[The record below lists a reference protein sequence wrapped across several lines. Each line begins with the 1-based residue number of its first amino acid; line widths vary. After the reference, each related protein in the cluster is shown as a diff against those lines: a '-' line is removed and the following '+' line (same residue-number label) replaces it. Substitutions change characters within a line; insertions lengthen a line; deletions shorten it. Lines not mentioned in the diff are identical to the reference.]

1 MFQLNVSIELCR
13 VKLSVLMSA
22 LESADVIK
30 ISFTSVKSVIFIFYR
45 WGWISELGVHQSV
58 SAGAAAVFCARLLLT
73 KRMVQKQA

>member
-1 MFQLNVSIELCR
+1 
-13 VKLSVLMSA
+13 MSA

-30 ISFTSVKSVIFIFYR
+30 ISFTSVKSMIFIYFR

-58 SAGAAAVFCARLLLT
+58 SAGAAAVFRSRLLLT

>member
-1 MFQLNVSIELCR
+1 
-13 VKLSVLMSA
+13 MSA

-30 ISFTSVKSVIFIFYR
+30 ISFTSVKSMIFFIYFR